1 MNIQYM
7 ANYDCEITTVYGDSW
22 STPGTETHSYSYEGS
37 VNMDGYSS
45 SMVDSVDTW
54 ACKKK

>member
-1 MNIQYM
+1 M
-7 ANYDCEITTVYGDSW
+7 ANYDCKITTVYGDSW
-22 STPGTETHSYSYEGS
+22 PTPGTETHSYSYEGS

-54 ACKKK
+54 ACEKK

>member
-1 MNIQYM
+1 M

-22 STPGTETHSYSYEGS
+22 PNTGTETHSYSYEGA
-37 VNMDGYSS
+37 VNMNGYSS

-54 ACKKK
+54 ACEKK